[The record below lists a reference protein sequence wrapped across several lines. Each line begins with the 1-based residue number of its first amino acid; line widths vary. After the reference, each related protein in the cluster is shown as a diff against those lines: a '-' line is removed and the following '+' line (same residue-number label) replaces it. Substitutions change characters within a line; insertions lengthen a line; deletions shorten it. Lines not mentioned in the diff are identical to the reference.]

1 MAFDSQFCCPQA
13 ANKSQKLHTMVQS
26 MCLVFLNV
34 EPMINKAKSKTED
47 IFLQCKASCNMQLT
61 NKPPL
66 QITRSILMPH
76 EKFRA
81 CISLCITSL
90 RSTALQSSST
100 FMSNRCKISCV
111 HQYSGAQL
119 SMHDSIK
126 VCLYHASQIS
136 SCVDT
141 INLAHFKACD
151 G

>member
-1 MAFDSQFCCPQA
+1 MSTGSTQITKTPHHG
-13 ANKSQKLHTMVQS
+13 SI
-26 MCLVFLNV
+26 NV
-34 EPMINKAKSKTED
+34 PGIFKYRACDKYSKTED

-111 HQYSGAQL
+111 LQYSGAQL
-119 SMHDSIK
+119 LMRDSIK
-126 VCLYHASQIS
+126 VCLYHTSQIS
-136 SCVDT
+136 SHVDT
-141 INLAHFKACD
+141 INLVHFKACD